1 MKKILIFLLI
11 SFFVFTSCENK
22 KDDKTITIACNL
34 PISGELSFYGEYI
47 KSGIGMAME
56 ELKDS
61 LDYYNLNFEFDFQ
74 DNAGTAKNAVSIFNK
89 QNIKKYDIYMSGVTA
104 QTMAILD
111 LVSKSEKPH
120 FIWSFDPFIL
130 KNNDNI
136 YRSWLD
142 MSYEGECFNNYIDK
156 VKPQSIAFIYQNI
169 SSTKEQ
175 FSKIVGPFVK
185 GKGIDILVD
194 ECYDVSKKDFKDV
207 IVRLKQENPDLIII
221 YGFQNQLSELIKG
234 FNINNIKK
242 EGNILCSFDFLDV
255 QTILD
260 SQYLNGIVTNVP
272 TFIIDNSEH
281 NNKWKADFNT
291 KYGREPLFT
300 DAYAY
305 DFAYTLF
312 YTYKYLIK
320 NPTKSFQDAIST
332 VSFDGVTGEVK
343 YNSTGQQIYDVQPCI
358 YINNE
363 FKKIEN

>member
-1 MKKILIFLLI
+1 MKKVLFLLLTWVLV
-11 SFFVFTSCENK
+11 FVSCDSK
-22 KDDKTITIACNL
+22 KDDRVITVACNL

-47 KSGIGMAME
+47 KSGISMAME

-74 DNAGTAKNAVSIFNK
+74 DNAGMAKNAVSVFNK
-89 QNIKKYDIYMSGVTA
+89 QNIEKYDIYVSGVTA
-104 QTMAILD
+104 QTMAVLD
-111 LVSKSEKPH
+111 LVGKSEKPH

-142 MSYEGECFNNYIDK
+142 MSFEGECFNNYIDK
-156 VKPQSIAFIYQNI
+156 VKPKSIAFLYQNI

-175 FSKIVGPFVK
+175 FSRIVAPFVK
-185 GKGIDILVD
+185 EKGIDIAVD

-207 IVRLKQENPDLIII
+207 IARLKQANPDLIII

-234 FNINNIKK
+234 FNINHIKK
-242 EGNILCSFDFLDV
+242 EGNVICSFDFLDV

-272 TFIIDNSEH
+272 TFIINNSER
-281 NNKWKADFNT
+281 NNEWKAKFKT

-312 YTYKYLIK
+312 YTYKYLIS

-332 VSFDGVTGEVK
+332 VSFNGVTGGVK

-358 YINNE
+358 YINGE
-363 FKKIEN
+363 FKKIEI